1 MDDVVFRLLRELP
14 DTDKDRYDIAYERGR
29 AQVRSSLLFGGM
41 AIGLVAGG
49 LGLFLL
55 DPVVGAGRRAQLAQ
69 RAKAVLNDLQRTIK
83 GRSRDLRN
91 RTLGAATELGLPGTP
106 QSNVERRETAAT
118 TIWPRRGTRSG
129 RRRGAPRR
137 APCAART
144 PGIGCRW
151 LPAPRSADPAGQAA
165 ATGSGWLR
173 TPRCR
178 RAGVRVRDAAMS
190 APDNATRSHRL
201 VW

>member
-1 MDDVVFRLLRELP
+1 MDNVVFRLLRELP

-29 AQVRSSLLFGGM
+29 AQARSSLLFGGM
-41 AIGLVAGG
+41 ALGLVAGG

-55 DPVVGAGRRAQLAQ
+55 DPDVGAGRRAELAQ
-69 RAKAVLNDLQRTIK
+69 RAKAVLNDLQRSIE

-91 RTLGAATELGLPGTP
+91 RTLGTPTELDLPGTP
-106 QSNVERRETAAT
+106 QSNVERREAARCHAR
-118 TIWPRRGTRSG
+118 PRRDTRSG

-137 APCAART
+137 VSCGART
-144 PGIGCRW
+144 PLNGCRW
-151 LPAPRSADPAGQAA
+151 LPVPRSADPAGQAA
-165 ATGSGWLR
+165 ATGSGRLR

-178 RAGVRVRDAAMS
+178 RAGVRVKDAAMS